1 MDALNFVRE
10 LLFFKFILL
19 SRLLQML
26 VALQVKVRWPE
37 AVLKRSKTVFESR
50 LRLKRSCILE
60 RLQNL
65 LQT

>member
-1 MDALNFVRE
+1 
-10 LLFFKFILL
+10 
-19 SRLLQML
+19 ML
-26 VALQVKVRWPE
+26 VALKVKVRWPE

-65 LQT
+65 LQR

>member
-26 VALQVKVRWPE
+26 VALKVKVRWPE
-37 AVLKRSKTVFESR
+37 TFYKGVKLYLNRA
-50 LRLKRSCILE
+50 CD
-60 RLQNL
+60 
-65 LQT
+65 

>member
-26 VALQVKVRWPE
+26 VALKVKVRWPE
-37 AVLKRSKTVFESR
+37 AVLKRNKTVFESR

-65 LQT
+65 LQR